1 MYLDLRSITQEEES
15 YLTNRVSKNRKEQ
28 FKLLKY
34 MFSFNTLVNLV
45 VHLIFVGL
53 LVSVAYLV
61 SYGIVVSMPFDEIAL
76 RNLYTILVNS
86 VIITCVI
93 EVIVLTLG
101 VIFGDVDI
109 MKYIGFTGA
118 ELDDNSVCWV
128 HKKSVNTGVL
138 N

>member
-118 ELDDNSVCWV
+118 ELDDNSVYWV

>member
-1 MYLDLRSITQEEES
+1 MYLDLRSITQEEEF

-61 SYGIVVSMPFDEIAL
+61 SYGIVVSMPFDEVAL
-76 RNLYTILVNS
+76 RNLYSILVNS

>member
-1 MYLDLRSITQEEES
+1 MYLDLRSITQEEEY
-15 YLTNRVSKNRKEQ
+15 YLTNKVSKNRKGQ

-34 MFSFNTLVNLV
+34 VLSINTLVKLV
-45 VHLIFVGL
+45 VHLMFVGL
-53 LVSVAYLV
+53 LVSVAYSV
-61 SYGIVVSMPFDEIAL
+61 SYGIIVSMPFDEIAL
-76 RNLYTILVNS
+76 RNLYTVLINS
-86 VIITCVI
+86 VIIASVL

-118 ELDDNSVCWV
+118 ELNDNSVYWV